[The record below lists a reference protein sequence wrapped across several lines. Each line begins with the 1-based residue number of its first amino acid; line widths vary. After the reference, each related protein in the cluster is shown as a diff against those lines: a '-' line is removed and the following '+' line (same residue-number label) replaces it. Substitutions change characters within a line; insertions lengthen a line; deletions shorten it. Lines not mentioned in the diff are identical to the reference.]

1 MADATD
7 EEHPWATRW
16 LRSVRLERF
25 KAAFQP
31 GRIRMYPLTVVIGR
45 NGSGKSTLL
54 EALQW
59 IDTAMRYDCKVAC
72 ERYHG
77 IHDLVNLRSQAKP
90 LFFRLETEWSPSRD
104 ASDDESGWHY
114 GIRVEEAARVSDP
127 VLTQEYLYSGSP
139 NIAGKEYWIA
149 TYRRE
154 RRVFSRPAVNAKGLA
169 DLTFDDPDRLALARG
184 WIRRGSSRRD
194 NPLAAFADFWQ
205 RAVFLRLSPN
215 RLAEGSSV
223 SRRSFDPLLDE
234 EGHNLPALLNE
245 LSDEQREQLVVAVSG
260 VMKDI
265 VSVDVRTTGPRD
277 QRAFYSLSEHMPY
290 RGRAGRSKFPIP
302 AWMLSE
308 GTRRITAIFALL
320 EHSPPPSLLC
330 IEEIENGLDPW
341 TVIYVLRR
349 LQSAVDSGIQVVVT
363 THSPWLLDYV
373 PLRSILHVQRT
384 VGETVYQPF
393 ADEAEVRAFAA
404 SVPPGTR
411 YVKSGGM

>member
-1 MADATD
+1 MADTTED
-7 EEHPWATRW
+7 DLPWATRW

-31 GRIRMYPLTVVIGR
+31 ARIEVHPFTVVIGR

-59 IDTAMRYDCKVAC
+59 IDTAMRYDCRVAC

-77 IHDLVNLRSQAKP
+77 IHDLVNLRSRATP
-90 LFFRLETEWSPSRD
+90 LFFDLETEWVRSRD
-104 ASDDESGWHY
+104 DAPDAPGWHY
-114 GIRVEEAARVSDP
+114 GIRVEEAERTSDP
-127 VLTQEYLYSGSP
+127 ILTREYLYSGSP
-139 NIAGKEYWIA
+139 QTSGKEYWIA
-149 TYRRE
+149 TSKKE
-154 RRVFSRPAVNAKGLA
+154 RKVFSRPAVNAKGSV
-169 DLTFDDPDRLALARG
+169 DLIFDDPDRLALARG
-184 WIRRGSSRRD
+184 WVRRGSAKRD
-194 NPLAAFADFWQ
+194 NPLVSFADFWQ

-215 RLAEGSSV
+215 RLAEGSLV

-234 EGHNLPALLNE
+234 EGHSLPALLNE
-245 LSDEQREQLVVAVSG
+245 LNDVQREQLVTAVSG
-260 VMKDI
+260 VLKDI
-265 VSVDVRTTGPRD
+265 VSVDVHTTGPRD

-320 EHSPPPSLLC
+320 EHWPPPSLLC

-373 PLRSILHVQRT
+373 PIRSILHVKRT
-384 VGETVYQPF
+384 MGETVYQSF
-393 ADEAEVRAFAA
+393 ADEAEVRSFAA
-404 SVPPGTR
+404 SIPPGTR
-411 YVKSGGM
+411 YVRSKGM